1 MTASST
7 SPPSSAFRTPT
18 DFPEVLRRAAAHPL
32 AQTIDLDHVSYL
44 VSRITLR
51 CTRQPGMAIW
61 RKRLFIALAHNA
73 ASHAEFLHLPE
84 ERTIVLSAEV
94 PV

>member
-1 MTASST
+1 M
-7 SPPSSAFRTPT
+7 
-18 DFPEVLRRAAAHPL
+18 
-32 AQTIDLDHVSYL
+32 DLDHVSYL